1 MVRKLGTGAFGE
13 IYLAQNKSNPNEKYA
28 AKLEEAMTKFP
39 QLAFEAKMYKYL
51 NAAQNN
57 AGIPKVHAF
66 TSEGQYN
73 VMLMDLVST
82 SIEDIFVENN
92 KIMSLKSALMIG
104 YQMIERIEFVHERQ
118 VIHRDIK
125 PDNFLLGI
133 NNNAHMLYIV
143 DFGLSKK
150 YIKDSIYLDKFRQ
163 TYSI

>member
-1 MVRKLGTGAFGE
+1 
-13 IYLAQNKSNPNEKYA
+13 
-28 AKLEEAMTKFP
+28 
-39 QLAFEAKMYKYL
+39 MYKYL
-51 NAAQNN
+51 NSAQNN
-57 AGIPKVHAF
+57 VGIPKVHAF
-66 TSEGQYN
+66 TTEGQYN
-73 VMLMDLVST
+73 VMLMDLLGT

-133 NNNAHMLYIV
+133 NNNSHLLYIV

-150 YIKDSIYLDKFRQ
+150 YIKDSKIFLR
-163 TYSI
+163 